1 VTVTVS
7 PADLHQYSRL
17 LNAKT
22 SPNAL
27 ITQAVRASC
36 AVPMLFTPVQLKA
49 KTADGEIVPYIPNR
63 RFADGS
69 IMADLPFQQLAR
81 LYGVNHSIVSQTNPL
96 AVPFLTGARSHAK
109 TLTSMTLRHISQ
121 LAKANS
127 IFAFDIMEQLVPN
140 RGGKLAIHKIRS
152 VIDQQYVGNI
162 NILPDKQIRNL
173 MQVVANPT
181 LDSIKTLIESGERAT
196 WPQLD
201 VIRRNTLISETLRN
215 KLRAL
220 KQREARLFEHEPV

>member
-1 VTVTVS
+1 MN
-7 PADLHQYSRL
+7 PARE
-17 LNAKT
+17 K
-22 SPNAL
+22 
-27 ITQAVRASC
+27 V
-36 AVPMLFTPVQLKA
+36 
-49 KTADGEIVPYIPNR
+49 
-63 RFADGS
+63 
-69 IMADLPFQQLAR
+69 
-81 LYGVNHSIVSQTNPL
+81 
-96 AVPFLTGARSHAK
+96 
-109 TLTSMTLRHISQ
+109 RHISLDEEHLYMQSSGGVTTAFDNETGKRLWAVQ
-121 LAKANS
+121 LGRRDLPSYPAVSNGDQVLIVNGIQMFVLDKFTGEIQWEIRLPKQPSTSPAMDDRKVYVGMLDGS